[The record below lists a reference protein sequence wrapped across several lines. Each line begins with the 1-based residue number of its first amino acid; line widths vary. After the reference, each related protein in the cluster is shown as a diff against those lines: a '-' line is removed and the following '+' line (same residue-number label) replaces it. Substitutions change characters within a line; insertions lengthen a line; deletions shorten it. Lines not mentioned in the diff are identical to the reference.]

1 MGLDSKMARAA
12 KEERGFCYVT
22 ATAMTGWEVGMVTG
36 RVGKEQQGSTK
47 TYFEVARALG

>member
-1 MGLDSKMARAA
+1 MARAA

-22 ATAMTGWEVGMVTG
+22 ATALTGWEVGMVTG
-36 RVGKEQQGSTK
+36 RVGKEEQGNTK